1 MIHLS
6 GNYLPINTLHDV
18 ILLFLPFYTPH
29 FMVPRCVPSIISFT
43 ILSSLLL
50 AQSFWYLHLI
60 LLCFAVNILKNMDA
74 HVGSTAVLM
83 NLLAK
88 SSAVPKSLSFPAIIC
103 VTVVENCFL
112 AVCFLWIFSF
122 PLPFFVTVLQPSLT
136 PWLFWYHHY
145 FWCQCYLFFLK
156 KVCNVKFSE
165 LFIRS
170 YMNTCIYYSELLISF
185 MWEPRTSFIIQ

>member
-6 GNYLPINTLHDV
+6 GNYLPINTPHDV
-18 ILLFLPFYTPH
+18 TLLFLPFCTPH

-43 ILSSLLL
+43 LLSSLLP

-60 LLCFAVNILKNMDA
+60 LLCFALNVLKNTDA
-74 HVGSTAVLM
+74 RVGSTAVLM

-88 SSAVPKSLSFPAIIC
+88 SSAVPRSLSVPVIIC
-103 VTVVENCFL
+103 VTVLENSFSAASSGCFP
-112 AVCFLWIFSF
+112 S
-122 PLPFFVTVLQPSLT
+122 PLHCLSQLCSHLSLPGYFGVPVTSGVDVN
-136 PWLFWYHHY
+136 F
-145 FWCQCYLFFLK
+145 FFLK

-165 LFIRS
+165 LFMRS